1 MNPKNQN
8 QILPNN
14 YSETLQDIKHK
25 IDLARYQSFKI
36 VNKETV
42 KLYLEIGKTVYE
54 KTENGGW
61 GKSVVEKLSK
71 DLQAEYLGVRG
82 FSVQNIWNMRL
93 YYLQIKDSTN
103 LQTLSREIDFSTG
116 LKIITKIKDKQI
128 QEFYFKLAINERLSV
143 RDIERKIDRNEYEN
157 RKNSQTNFDQTLDH
171 DQIEKAID
179 QFKNSYNFDLLDLA
193 DDHKETQLETALV
206 NNIVAVLAEFGG
218 YFTFAGRQVI
228 LEQGGDQFKI
238 DLLFYHR
245 ILKSLVVVELKAG
258 EFKPEYAGKIQF
270 YLNLVDAQ
278 LKTEDEKPS
287 IGLIICKDKDQTRV
301 EYTLKDLNRPIGV
314 STYSYQELPEK
325 IAKYLPNASDLEKL
339 EFL

>member
-1 MNPKNQN
+1 MIQENQN
-8 QILPNN
+8 QVLPNN
-14 YSETLQDIKHK
+14 YSETLLGIKHQ
-25 IDLARYQSFKI
+25 IDLARYQSFKS

-71 DLQAEYLGVRG
+71 DLQVEYLGVRG

-93 YYLQIKDSTN
+93 YYLQIKDCEN
-103 LQTLSREIDFSTG
+103 LQTLPREIDFSTG
-116 LKIITKIKDKQI
+116 LKIVSKIKDNQI

-143 RDIERKIDRNEYEN
+143 RDIERKIERNEYEN
-157 RKNSQTNFDQTLDH
+157 RKNSQSNFSQTLDQ
-171 DQIEKAID
+171 DQMQKAIN
-179 QFKNSYNFDLLDLA
+179 QFKNTYNFDLLDLA
-193 DDHKETQLETALV
+193 DDHKEAQLETALI
-206 NNIVAVLAEFGG
+206 NNIVAVLAEFGS

-287 IGLIICKDKDQTRV
+287 IGLIICRDKDQTRV
-301 EYTLKDLNRPIGV
+301 EYTIKDINRPIGV
-314 STYSYQELPEK
+314 ATHTPG
-325 IAKYLPNASDLEKL
+325 IA
-339 EFL
+339 